1 MTRRGSTGRGSRRR
15 SPPPPRKRA
24 VAVRHVAFEDL
35 GSFEAVL
42 SARGYGVHYLD
53 AGTHDLA
60 ALAGQPPDLLVVLGG
75 PIGAYEDETY
85 PFIRDELKVL
95 EARLARDL
103 PTLGVCL
110 GSQLMARA
118 LGARVYPG
126 PCKEIGWAP
135 VTLTEAGR
143 RSCLAPLGSAPTPVL
158 HWHGDTFDLPAG
170 ATRLAS
176 TELYENQAF
185 AWGRHALALQFHV
198 EVTAKGLERWFIGH
212 ASEIAGKPGVT
223 VAQLRSET
231 ARWSPF
237 LEAHGLR
244 CLDQWL
250 RDVTE

>member
-1 MTRRGSTGRGSRRR
+1 M
-15 SPPPPRKRA
+15 
-24 VAVRHVAFEDL
+24 F
-35 GSFEAVL
+35 
-42 SARGYGVHYLD
+42 
-53 AGTHDLA
+53 
-60 ALAGQPPDLLVVLGG
+60 
-75 PIGAYEDETY
+75 
-85 PFIRDELKVL
+85 
-95 EARLARDL
+95 
-103 PTLGVCL
+103 
-110 GSQLMARA
+110 
-118 LGARVYPG
+118 
-126 PCKEIGWAP
+126 
-135 VTLTEAGR
+135 
-143 RSCLAPLGSAPTPVL
+143 SAPFSIEPTPI
-158 HWHGDTFDLPAG
+158 TG

-212 ASEIAGKPGVT
+212 ASEIAGTPGVT

>member
-1 MTRRGSTGRGSRRR
+1 
-15 SPPPPRKRA
+15 
-24 VAVRHVAFEDL
+24 
-35 GSFEAVL
+35 
-42 SARGYGVHYLD
+42 
-53 AGTHDLA
+53 
-60 ALAGQPPDLLVVLGG
+60 
-75 PIGAYEDETY
+75 
-85 PFIRDELKVL
+85 
-95 EARLARDL
+95 ARLARDL

-143 RSCLAPLGSAPTPVL
+143 RSCL
-158 HWHGDTFDLPAG
+158 
-170 ATRLAS
+170 
-176 TELYENQAF
+176 
-185 AWGRHALALQFHV
+185 RHANA
-198 EVTAKGLERWFIGH
+198 WFIGH
-212 ASEIAGKPGVT
+212 ASEIAGTPGVT

-231 ARWSPF
+231 ARWGPF

>member
-1 MTRRGSTGRGSRRR
+1 MTPRGRARRGSGRP
-15 SPPPPRKRA
+15 SPPPTRRA

-35 GSFEAVL
+35 GYFEAVL
-42 SARGYGVHYLD
+42 SERGYRVSYMD
-53 AGTHDLA
+53 AGTDDLT
-60 ALAGQPPDLLVVLGG
+60 ALEGQPPDVLVVLGG

-85 PFIRDELKVL
+85 PLLRDELKVL

-126 PCKEIGWAP
+126 PRKEIGWAP

-143 RSCLAPLGSAPTPVL
+143 RSCLAPFGSAATPVL

-185 AWGRHALALQFHV
+185 AWGRRALALQFHV
-198 EVTAKGLERWFIGH
+198 EVTARGLERWFIGH
-212 ASEIAGKPGVT
+212 ASEIAGTPGVT

-231 ARWSPF
+231 ARWGPF
-237 LEAHGLR
+237 LEAHGSR
-244 CLDQWL
+244 CLDRWL
-250 RDVTE
+250 REAAG